1 MQAACLRKR
10 RLYFCRAL
18 NSVQKFKIKI
28 KKTTYSGGC
37 PFLGIL
43 SNGTCTL
50 MQIESGHHSKKFL
63 HGKIFICM
71 LHRGHL
77 QENIA
82 EFLIC
87 TQLGLIRDVT
97 SLVNEIT

>member
-1 MQAACLRKR
+1 MKTLQCDLTFIGGARKFLQA
-10 RLYFCRAL
+10 RLKVRF
-18 NSVQKFKIKI
+18 F
-28 KKTTYSGGC
+28 T
-37 PFLGIL
+37 
-43 SNGTCTL
+43 
-50 MQIESGHHSKKFL
+50 HHSKKFL

-97 SLVNEIT
+97 SLVNEITYL

>member
-1 MQAACLRKR
+1 MLHHGYMHYTPQL
-10 RLYFCRAL
+10 
-18 NSVQKFKIKI
+18 SVYRPII
-28 KKTTYSGGC
+28 
-37 PFLGIL
+37 LG
-43 SNGTCTL
+43 SL
-50 MQIESGHHSKKFL
+50 MRSIHSKKFL

-97 SLVNEIT
+97 SLVNEITYL